1 MRNSTLPAR
10 TDRHFVN
17 GLLPPGGETRAPS
30 SPKNAFS
37 LFGMGCN
44 EPSGGQPSFSVRLS
58 GVFPFSNRG
67 SFCKPLL
74 QPCPLFDPPEARSGC
89 RGRPSPRQ
97 LPVVTGRRSGQG
109 MQPLAARASARVP

>member
-1 MRNSTLPAR
+1 MRDSTCLTR

-44 EPSGGQPSFSVRLS
+44 EPSGGQPMFFGSAERRFSVL
-58 GVFPFSNRG
+58 
-67 SFCKPLL
+67 
-74 QPCPLFDPPEARSGC
+74 
-89 RGRPSPRQ
+89 
-97 LPVVTGRRSGQG
+97 
-109 MQPLAARASARVP
+109 